1 VTSIV
6 NSFILLMCL
15 LAVYIVWM
23 NFHSAVKSVL
33 RGKSYGSLYCVAELK
48 SVLRGKSCKQYH
60 LANKTNLVH
69 NLFLVYSS
77 TDKYTKNKLCTNL
90 ALFTRLYREVRSTKH
105 EINNTSFGHPFIFDM
120 EYVTYDATV

>member
-23 NFHSAVKSVL
+23 NFHSAV
-33 RGKSYGSLYCVAELK
+33 K

-90 ALFTRLYREVRSTKH
+90 VLFTRLYREVRSTKH